1 MSGKPNKPAG
11 GPPMGGPGHGPG
23 GRHARAMGGKPKET
37 KQTIKRLLGY
47 LGKDKKHVI
56 IALVCVVISSL
67 STLAGSYMLSPIIN
81 GITETYDKAS
91 KAAGDA
97 GVIINEGLKTLGF
110 GILLMLAIYGI
121 GVISMYLQQRIMIGV
136 SQRALKTL
144 RKDLFDHIQ
153 TLPVRYFDTN
163 ATGDIMSRFTNDVD
177 VVGEMLNNTVIQLI
191 QGFISI
197 VGTVSIMLYMNVWL
211 ALLTIL
217 LVPLMLKAGGSI
229 AKRSSKYYRQQQS
242 ALGKLN
248 GYIEE
253 TVTGQKVVKVFC
265 HEEKAV
271 EEFTDLNNDLRKKQV
286 KAQFFGGIMGPVM
299 GNIGQVSYGITA
311 CVGGLFCLAGR
322 LSLGGLTVFVNY
334 SRQFSRPIN
343 EISMQIN
350 TIFSALAGAERVF
363 KVMDEEPEEADKP
376 DAVEMANVKGEVIM
390 EDVSFGYNPD
400 KVILKH
406 INLYAHAGQKVAF
419 VGSTGAGKTTITNLL
434 NRFYDIQEGKI
445 TIDGRD
451 IKDYARKSLRS
462 HIAMVLQDTHLF
474 TGTVRENIRYGRPDA
489 TDEEVEQAAKTA
501 SAHSFIMRLE
511 NGYDTMLEGDGINLS
526 QGQRQLLNIAR
537 AAVSKAPILVLDE
550 ATSSVDTRT
559 EMHIDHGMERL
570 MKNRTTFVI
579 AHRLSTVRNADC
591 IMVLEQGE
599 IIERGTHEQL
609 LTEKGRYYQLYTGA
623 VELD

>member
-97 GVIINEGLKTLGF
+97 GVIINEGLKTLGL

-271 EEFTDLNNDLRKKQV
+271 AEFTDLNNDLRKKQV
-286 KAQFFGGIMGPVM
+286 KAQFLGGIMGPVM

-363 KVMDEEPEEADKP
+363 KVMDEEPEEADKS
-376 DAVEMANVKGEVIM
+376 DAVEMTNVKGEVIM

-434 NRFYDIQEGKI
+434 NRFYDTQEGKI

-609 LTEKGRYYQLYTGA
+609 LAEKGRYYQLYTGA

>member
-217 LVPLMLKAGGSI
+217 LVPLMLKDGGSI

-271 EEFTDLNNDLRKKQV
+271 AEFTDLNNDLRKKQV

-489 TDEEVEQAAKTA
+489 TDEEVEQAAKIA

-609 LTEKGRYYQLYTGA
+609 LAEKGRYYQLYTGA

>member
-91 KAAGDA
+91 KAAGGA
-97 GVIINEGLKTLGF
+97 GVIINEGLKTLGL

-253 TVTGQKVVKVFC
+253 AVTGQKVVKVFC

-271 EEFTDLNNDLRKKQV
+271 AEFTDLNNDLRKKQV

-343 EISMQIN
+343 ESSMQIN

-363 KVMDEEPEEADKP
+363 KVMDEEPEEEDKS

-609 LTEKGRYYQLYTGA
+609 LAEKGRYYQLYTGA

>member
-1 MSGKPNKPAG
+1 
-11 GPPMGGPGHGPG
+11 
-23 GRHARAMGGKPKET
+23 
-37 KQTIKRLLGY
+37 
-47 LGKDKKHVI
+47 
-56 IALVCVVISSL
+56 
-67 STLAGSYMLSPIIN
+67 MLSPIIN
-81 GITETYDKAS
+81 GITETYDKVS
-91 KAAGDA
+91 KATGDTS
-97 GVIINEGLKTLGF
+97 VIVSQGLKSLAL
-110 GILLMLAIYGI
+110 GILVMLTIYGM

-153 TLPVRYFDTN
+153 TLPIRYFDTN

-191 QGFISI
+191 QGVISI
-197 VGTVSIMLYMNVWL
+197 VGTVSIMIYMNVWL

-217 LVPLMLKAGGSI
+217 LVPLMIKAGGFI
-229 AKRSSKYYRQQQS
+229 AKRSSKYYRQQQA

-271 EEFTDLNNDLRKKQV
+271 QEFTDLNDDLRKKQV

-322 LSLGGLTVFVNY
+322 LTLGDLSVFVNY

-363 KVMDEEPEEADKP
+363 KVMDEASEEADP
-376 DAVEMANVKGEVIM
+376 ENAIEMNEVKGEVIM

-445 TIDGRD
+445 TIDGRE
-451 IKDYARKSLRS
+451 IKEYARDSLRS

-511 NGYDTMLEGDGINLS
+511 NGYDTMLEGDGVNLS

-599 IIERGTHEQL
+599 IVERGTHEQL
-609 LTEKGRYYQLYTGA
+609 LEQKGRYYQLYTGA

>member
-97 GVIINEGLKTLGF
+97 GVIINEGLKTLGL

-191 QGFISI
+191 QGCISI

-271 EEFTDLNNDLRKKQV
+271 AEFTDLNNDLRKKQV

-376 DAVEMANVKGEVIM
+376 DAVEMDDVKGEVIM

-609 LTEKGRYYQLYTGA
+609 LAEKGRYYQLYTGA

>member
-91 KAAGDA
+91 KVAGDA

-609 LTEKGRYYQLYTGA
+609 LAEKGRYYQLYTGA

>member
-91 KAAGDA
+91 KAAGGA
-97 GVIINEGLKTLGF
+97 GVIINEGLKTLGL

-271 EEFTDLNNDLRKKQV
+271 AEFTDLNNDLRKKQV

-311 CVGGLFCLAGR
+311 CVSGLFCLAGR

-489 TDEEVEQAAKTA
+489 TDEEVEQAAKIA

-609 LTEKGRYYQLYTGA
+609 LAEKGRYYQLYTGA

>member
-97 GVIINEGLKTLGF
+97 GVIINEGLKTLGL
-110 GILLMLAIYGI
+110 GIFLMLAIYGI
-121 GVISMYLQQRIMIGV
+121 GVLSMYLQQRIMIGV

-144 RKDLFDHIQ
+144 RKDLIDHIQ

-609 LTEKGRYYQLYTGA
+609 LAEKGRYYQLYTGA

>member
-97 GVIINEGLKTLGF
+97 GVIINEGLKTLGL

-217 LVPLMLKAGGSI
+217 LVPLMLKGGGSI

-609 LTEKGRYYQLYTGA
+609 LAEKGRYYQLYTGA

>member
-97 GVIINEGLKTLGF
+97 GVIINEGLKTLGL

-376 DAVEMANVKGEVIM
+376 DAVEMDDVKGEVIM

-406 INLYAHAGQKVAF
+406 INLYAHVGQKVAF

-609 LTEKGRYYQLYTGA
+609 LAEKGRYYQLYTGA

>member
-1 MSGKPNKPAG
+1 
-11 GPPMGGPGHGPG
+11 MGGPGHGPG

-97 GVIINEGLKTLGF
+97 GIIINEGLKTLGL

-217 LVPLMLKAGGSI
+217 LVPIMLKAGGSI

-363 KVMDEEPEEADKP
+363 KVMDEEPEEADKT
-376 DAVEMANVKGEVIM
+376 DAVEMDDVKGEVIM

-609 LTEKGRYYQLYTGA
+609 LAEKGRYYQLYTGA

>member
-97 GVIINEGLKTLGF
+97 GVIINEGLKTLGL

-217 LVPLMLKAGGSI
+217 LVPIMLKAGGSI

-363 KVMDEEPEEADKP
+363 KVMDEEPEEADKT
-376 DAVEMANVKGEVIM
+376 DAVEMDDVKGEVIM

-609 LTEKGRYYQLYTGA
+609 LAEKGRYYQLYTGA

>member
-1 MSGKPNKPAG
+1 MSGK
-11 GPPMGGPGHGPG
+11 PMGGPGGHGK
-23 GRHARAMGGKPKET
+23 HARAMGGKPQETKET
-37 KQTIKRLLGY
+37 IRRLLGY

-56 IALVCVVISSL
+56 IALICVVISSF

-81 GITETYDKAS
+81 GITETYDKVS
-91 KAAGDA
+91 KATGDTS
-97 GVIINEGLKTLGF
+97 VIVSQGLKSLAL
-110 GILLMLAIYGI
+110 GILVMLTIYGM

-153 TLPVRYFDTN
+153 TLPIRYFDTN

-191 QGFISI
+191 QGVISI
-197 VGTVSIMLYMNVWL
+197 VGTVSIMIYMNVWL

-217 LVPLMLKAGGSI
+217 LVPLMIKAGGFI
-229 AKRSSKYYRQQQS
+229 AKRSSKYYRQQQA

-271 EEFTDLNNDLRKKQV
+271 QEFTDLNDDLRKKQV

-322 LSLGGLTVFVNY
+322 LTLGDLSVFVNY

-363 KVMDEEPEEADKP
+363 KVMDEASEEADP
-376 DAVEMANVKGEVIM
+376 ENAIEMDEVKGEVIM
-390 EDVSFGYNPD
+390 ENVSFGYNPD

-445 TIDGRD
+445 TIDGRE
-451 IKDYARKSLRS
+451 IKEYARDSLRS

-511 NGYDTMLEGDGINLS
+511 NGYDTMLEGDGVNLS

-599 IIERGTHEQL
+599 IVERGTHEQL
-609 LTEKGRYYQLYTGA
+609 LEQKGRYYQLYTGA

>member
-97 GVIINEGLKTLGF
+97 GIIINEGLKTLGL

-217 LVPLMLKAGGSI
+217 LVPIMLKAGGSI

-376 DAVEMANVKGEVIM
+376 DAVEMDDVKGEVIM

-609 LTEKGRYYQLYTGA
+609 LAEKGRYYQLYTGA